1 MQTGNQKQKR
11 IPDSQQPFPIL
22 DAPQRRDP
30 SSGPLAH
37 LSHSVQLACPRGIQR
52 EGWPPSEKLQ
62 GDIFCRALQVPSAP
76 ALWVR
81 ESSKAQLLPS
91 TLDGTCFGLWL

>member
-1 MQTGNQKQKR
+1 MPTGNQKQKR

-37 LSHSVQLACPRGIQR
+37 LSHCVQLACPRGTQR
-52 EGWPPSEKLQ
+52 EGWPPSEKL
-62 GDIFCRALQVPSAP
+62 
-76 ALWVR
+76 
-81 ESSKAQLLPS
+81 
-91 TLDGTCFGLWL
+91 